1 MEVDMRYMRTKDLRS
16 FLQAHHDAVRGI
28 AAKDYPP
35 AVIEQWAPL
44 PITEKHVERVRAN
57 PETEIRLLAEINDEI
72 VGLGAIVLAKN
83 ELHACYAMPS
93 AARKGVGSALVR
105 ELERIALEHGSNW
118 TPHRHPNRSIW
129 PSACVKM
136 QKNLIPPTG
145 VR

>member
-57 PETEIRLLAEINDEI
+57 PET
-72 VGLGAIVLAKN
+72 
-83 ELHACYAMPS
+83 
-93 AARKGVGSALVR
+93 
-105 ELERIALEHGSNW
+105 
-118 TPHRHPNRSIW
+118 
-129 PSACVKM
+129 
-136 QKNLIPPTG
+136 
-145 VR
+145 